1 MLIEE
6 IDETQYEEEVLKSN
20 NIVLIYFYAEWVEL
34 CKIQE
39 ITFET
44 FSKVNT

>member
-6 IDETQYEEEVLKSN
+6 IDETQYEEKVLKSN

-34 CKIQE
+34 CKILVFKYKYCY
-39 ITFET
+39 I
-44 FSKVNT
+44 